1 MWSYL
6 CLTLTTGLV
15 PDILTVGPMLPLN
28 YAHEDSELQA
38 ITADLPEAFCE
49 ALSAKSCLRPKLAL
63 TGRYFGGHLSPEVLK
78 DIANL
83 TGKMSIG
90 VVVRVPD
97 GYRVRLRLHA
107 LPGGNV
113 EAEFSATGAQATE
126 IAKKLAATYLA
137 LKDQVQTPKVAKI
150 KKPEPKM
157 PVRSVEHATAPNVEP
172 RVPTGALVMFWGGL
186 ATLAAGGGLATWSYL
201 ERQQLSNNSYLRPNL
216 ERKLARMRGTSLG
229 ADIAL
234 TAGAT
239 AASAGLLW
247 WLIAD
252 DEPVQLSFGPQN
264 GGGQV
269 ILRGEF

>member
-1 MWSYL
+1 
-6 CLTLTTGLV
+6 
-15 PDILTVGPMLPLN
+15 
-28 YAHEDSELQA
+28 
-38 ITADLPEAFCE
+38 
-49 ALSAKSCLRPKLAL
+49 
-63 TGRYFGGHLSPEVLK
+63 
-78 DIANL
+78 
-83 TGKMSIG
+83 MSIG

-157 PVRSVEHATAPNVEP
+157 PVRSVEHATAPNVEL

-239 AASAGLLW
+239 GGVPGSPTPVGFSFEGTICTSICGIS
-247 WLIAD
+247 LI
-252 DEPVQLSFGPQN
+252 LSTS
-264 GGGQV
+264 
-269 ILRGEF
+269 